1 MFSFKKVLY
10 VFTSVMFMS
19 VGVVLLSNDSYA
31 ADISNMRDGEIIVN
45 DGKGNVIEGI
55 EVILESEDYPL
66 QNELLQSR
74 AVGHMVYRN
83 IKVVQNNGTGIFAG
97 PMYYSKKEPGYTTP
111 FTGTLYRESAW
122 SQNNGSCTVYYAR
135 FSGTV
140 AAYLG

>member
-1 MFSFKKVLY
+1 MRRVLY
-10 VFTSVMFMS
+10 VVSIVMFMFI
-19 VGVVLLSNDSYA
+19 GVVLLSNDSYA
-31 ADISNMRDGEIIVN
+31 SDISNMRDGETIVT
-45 DGKGNVIEGI
+45 DDKGNVIEGI
-55 EVILESEDYPL
+55 EVILESEDYTLPT
-66 QNELLQSR
+66 NLLQSR

-97 PMYYSKKEPGYTTP
+97 SMYYSKKEPGYRTP

-122 SQNNGSCTVYYAR
+122 SQNNGSWTVYYAR